1 MRLRDLNAKFERI
14 EQLDGHT
21 YFESE
26 GVTIADAD
34 GICFLCPVCFEK
46 NKGPIGTHSVI
57 CWRPRVPQEIRPGP
71 GRWEFEGTSIDDLTL
86 RAGSSSIKLES
97 GCQAHFFV
105 TKGEIKPA

>member
-14 EQLDGHT
+14 EKCSYAT
-21 YFESE
+21 YYVNE
-26 GVTIADAD
+26 GTTIENAD

-46 NKGPIGTHSVI
+46 NKGPIGTHAII
-57 CWRPRVPQEIRPGP
+57 CWRPRVPAEMSPSP
-71 GRWEFEGTSIDDLTL
+71 GRWEFQGTSIDDLTL
-86 RAGSSSIKLES
+86 VAGSSSIKLES